1 FLLLVFKSA
10 FFTHFYSH
18 FLSSAKT
25 WTVLFLAGS
34 LWFMASN
41 GYSAWQIVLSAFQPL
56 QFARCAD
63 IIWIGEQFLPGL
75 LALLPLL
82 YVPLGI
88 GAQML
93 AIKVWRHA
101 QAR

>member
-1 FLLLVFKSA
+1 MLYATFK
-10 FFTHFYSH
+10 T
-18 FLSSAKT
+18 
-25 WTVLFLAGS
+25 
-34 LWFMASN
+34 
-41 GYSAWQIVLSAFQPL
+41 Q
-56 QFARCAD
+56 
-63 IIWIGEQFLPGL
+63 EFLPGL

>member
-1 FLLLVFKSA
+1 
-10 FFTHFYSH
+10 
-18 FLSSAKT
+18 
-25 WTVLFLAGS
+25 
-34 LWFMASN
+34 MASN

-63 IIWIGEQFLPGL
+63 IIWIGEQFLTGL